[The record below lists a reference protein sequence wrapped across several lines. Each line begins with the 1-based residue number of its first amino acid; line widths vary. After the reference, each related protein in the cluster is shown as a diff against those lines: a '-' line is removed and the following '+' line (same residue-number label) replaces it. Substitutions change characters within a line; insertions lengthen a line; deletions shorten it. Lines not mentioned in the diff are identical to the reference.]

1 MQSTEL
7 ENSLPEWLIQ
17 NETDGSLLVC
27 IPEGEFLAGEECL
40 PVHLPGYYLGIH
52 PVTNAQY
59 QRFVKATGYR
69 SPAIADFGTPLWRAE
84 AYPAEKADH
93 PVVCVSWEDAQAYCR
108 WAGLRLPSELEWE
121 KGARGGEGWVYPW
134 GNEWRPAHCRNDN
147 NRESETTCAVWAY
160 PLGCSPWG
168 LYQMAGNVWE
178 WCGDWYEGQPHSRRC
193 KRNLTAL
200 KSGHRRVL
208 RGGSWGSYA
217 PECFQCTFRFDDNPG
232 VRIDSFGFR
241 VARCL

>member
-69 SPAIADFGTPLWRAE
+69 S
-84 AYPAEKADH
+84 
-93 PVVCVSWEDAQAYCR
+93 
-108 WAGLRLPSELEWE
+108 
-121 KGARGGEGWVYPW
+121 EG
-134 GNEWRPAHCRNDN
+134 
-147 NRESETTCAVWAY
+147 
-160 PLGCSPWG
+160 
-168 LYQMAGNVWE
+168 
-178 WCGDWYEGQPHSRRC
+178 
-193 KRNLTAL
+193 
-200 KSGHRRVL
+200 
-208 RGGSWGSYA
+208 
-217 PECFQCTFRFDDNPG
+217 
-232 VRIDSFGFR
+232 
-241 VARCL
+241 